1 MTAEPV
7 YLDISDNAELKALA
21 EEVRRSGRPRVLRAG
36 GREIAVLSPAA
47 AERPTLADPNN
58 IWAGYDGERVRAA
71 LEASVGV
78 GALAGVD
85 VEKLKRDIRES
96 RGQRERRRST
106 PQ

>member
-7 YLDISDNAELKALA
+7 YLDISGNAELKALA
-21 EEVRRSGRPRVLRAG
+21 EEVRRSGRPRVLREG
-36 GREIAVLSPAA
+36 GRDIAVLSPAEA
-47 AERPTLADPNN
+47 HSPALADPND

-71 LEASVGV
+71 LEAGVGV

-85 VEKLKRDIRES
+85 VEKLKRDIRVS
-96 RGQRERRRST
+96 RGQRDRRRST

>member
-36 GREIAVLSPAA
+36 GREIAVLSPAP
-47 AERPTLADPNN
+47 AEPPTLADPSD

-71 LEASVGV
+71 LEASR
-78 GALAGVD
+78 GAFAGVD
-85 VEKLKRDIRES
+85 TEQLKRDIKAA
-96 RGQRERRRST
+96 RGQKGRRHR
-106 PQ
+106 QAQ